1 MFAHQG
7 TGRRVVFFSFFF
19 FFFSFDIYLLLKLCF
34 VQFQKSKLIIDFR
47 FSFFYIRGCKL
58 DFKIF

>member
-7 TGRRVVFFSFFF
+7 TGRRVVFVSFY
-19 FFFSFDIYLLLKLCF
+19 FSFDIYLLLKLCF
-34 VQFQKSKLIIDFR
+34 VQFQKSKLIIDC
-47 FSFFYIRGCKL
+47 FSFFLFFYIRGCKL